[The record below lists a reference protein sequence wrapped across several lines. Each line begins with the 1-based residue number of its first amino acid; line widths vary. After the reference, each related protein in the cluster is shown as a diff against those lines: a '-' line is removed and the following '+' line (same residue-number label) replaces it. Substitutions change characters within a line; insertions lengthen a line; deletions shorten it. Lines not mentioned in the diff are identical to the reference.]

1 MVRGLLFGI
10 CGAREP
16 HTCRLK
22 LQSDGWSP
30 ETIKGARPSP
40 RGRLSQNPRAEVEET
55 LYQARPP
62 PLSLILQK
70 QMPAAACIHCLAWS
84 GDSPVCT
91 RRGPCVR
98 SSSSPGLGLCRAAG
112 SLHRPAL
119 LLSVCSARNSLR
131 SDAGRSGASSL
142 MPVR

>member
-30 ETIKGARPSP
+30 ETIK
-40 RGRLSQNPRAEVEET
+40 
-55 LYQARPP
+55 ARPP